1 MLTLLSL
8 PPTHP
13 HPHTTTTEDA
23 MDSIIPCV
31 AEEWFRPVL
40 QQHSKFGNASKLA
53 FRYSG
58 GQ

>member
-1 MLTLLSL
+1 
-8 PPTHP
+8 
-13 HPHTTTTEDA
+13 